1 MLSLSQFMD
10 TMANNPLLALSM
22 ALIGATIFVN
32 GSTDAANAIAE
43 AVGTRSIGF
52 RSAVLMAMVC
62 DFMGLVASVA
72 VSTAVADTIS
82 GMVDFGGDS
91 HAALV
96 ALAAAQVAIVAWG
109 GAAWAFG
116 IPTSESHAL
125 IAGVSG
131 AAIALQ
137 GGVSGINGAEW
148 IKVIW
153 GLLLSVSGGF
163 ALGYGA
169 CKVIR
174 HLFAEADYRAAN
186 KVCARAQVLG
196 AGFCSFMHGA
206 QDGQKFLSIAMMAIA
221 LSEGKAAGAQGVG
234 GYPLWLMVACA
245 TILAIGVGVGGK
257 KIVKTVGTGVV
268 QMEKYQG
275 AAASISAGLSLL
287 LATFGGLPVSTTHT
301 KSAAI
306 MGAGSSKTLRSV
318 NWGVARDMVMTW
330 ILTFPGCGLIGFL
343 LAKLFLYLF

>member
-1 MLSLSQFMD
+1 MLSFSQFLG
-10 TMANNPLLALSM
+10 TVAANPLLALTM

-43 AVGTRSIGF
+43 AVGTRSISF
-52 RSAVLMAMVC
+52 RNAVLMAMIC
-62 DFMGLVASVA
+62 DFLGLVVSVA

-96 ALAAAQVAIVAWG
+96 ALAAAMVAIVVWG

-137 GGVSGINGAEW
+137 GGVGGINGAEW
-148 IKVIW
+148 IKVVW
-153 GLLLSVSGGF
+153 GLLLSVTGGF
-163 ALGYGA
+163 ALGYCA
-169 CKVIR
+169 CKAIR
-174 HLFAEADYRAAN
+174 RLFADADYRAAN
-186 KVCARAQVLG
+186 KVCARAQVVG

-206 QDGQKFLSIAMMAIA
+206 QDGQKFLSIALMAIA
-221 LSEGKAAGAQGVG
+221 LSEGKSAASGN
-234 GYPLWLMVACA
+234 YPLWLMVACA

-275 AAASISAGLSLL
+275 AAASISAGISLL
-287 LATFGGLPVSTTHT
+287 LATFCGLPVSTTHT

-330 ILTFPGCGLIGFL
+330 FLTFPGCGLIGFL